1 MLRFPFS
8 FIPHKH
14 IPNYPSFRNKWKNT
28 CVNIDGGRNADK
40 GKRLL
45 EYDNILIPTWE
56 NDHWLFFHVLY
67 DRKYNRWVSVL
78 VGLSNFLTVCVSTFC
93 ILFMSECCC
102 TFMIPRST
110 IKGNGT
116 YAIPGIA
123 GLRGIYHLL
132 RCQAVD
138 CKWTQM
144 SHLFSRCIAFH
155 GSQCE
160 STVRLS
166 FVWLCTEAIERLS
179 RESKTDN
186 D

>member
-1 MLRFPFS
+1 MHS
-8 FIPHKH
+8 FIVWE
-14 IPNYPSFRNKWKNT
+14 IRNYFNKE
-28 CVNIDGGRNADK
+28 I
-40 GKRLL
+40 GK
-45 EYDNILIPTWE
+45 
-56 NDHWLFFHVLY
+56 LY
-67 DRKYNRWVSVL
+67 EDV
-78 VGLSNFLTVCVSTFC
+78 
-93 ILFMSECCC
+93 
-102 TFMIPRST
+102 ST

-123 GLRGIYHLL
+123 GLRGNYHLL

-144 SHLFSRCIAFH
+144 SHLFSRCITFH

-186 D
+186 DYGTLDRQLIRLLLLQPNGRLSVVVLVNVKHLRF